1 MGRNELSQRRLG
13 EVVLIGKRRPIS
25 LFAKLFIGLA
35 AVGCDRETPLELT
48 PRLPPWAVEMP
59 TGSSSSRAPFPG
71 RLDDACSFDWVSLDE
86 AFRLCPVFDTE
97 EHAWNRRVRISPEKP
112 TVRSGETLRIVVG
125 LGSRDRGPWTAEL
138 DDRCGVA
145 MHPLLY
151 DARGAQVDDS
161 AFWLTPSC
169 PSTRAR
175 VTLSGRGEVTT
186 AITIKAVRR
195 TQERVLVGHRTLP
208 GGKVEEVAQL
218 RPKEVPLPP
227 GMYAVEL
234 ELPTTDGASETV
246 RFEVT
251 AP

>member
-1 MGRNELSQRRLG
+1 MILPSPKSC
-13 EVVLIGKRRPIS
+13 VLATFLIS
-25 LFAKLFIGLA
+25 ALV
-35 AVGCDRETPLELT
+35 AVGCDSQKTPAELA
-48 PRLPPWAVEMP
+48 PRLVPWAVEIP
-59 TGSSSSRAPFPG
+59 TGSSSSRAPFPD

-86 AFRLCPVFDTE
+86 AFRLCPVFDAD

-112 TVRSGETLRIVVG
+112 KVRAGETLRIVVG
-125 LGSRDRGPWTAEL
+125 LGSRDRGTWTAEL

-151 DARGAQVDDS
+151 DAKGQQLDDS
-161 AFWLTPSC
+161 GFWMVPSC

-186 AITIKAVRR
+186 AVTIKAVRR

-208 GGKVEEVAQL
+208 GGKVEEVTEL
-218 RPKEVPLPP
+218 RSKEVPLKP

-234 ELPTTDGASETV
+234 ELPTSDGASETV
-246 RFEVT
+246 PFEVT
-251 AP
+251 GT